1 MVRIFTDKHG
11 SGNYVIQTTSTD
23 TDTFISELAEAMHS
37 AIFKLDDGGL
47 AAMGIMK
54 TAMPIAYKLSGYKAD
69 GVSEQ
74 RTLVCGAVSPASC
87 EVISS
92 AGR

>member
-1 MVRIFTDKHG
+1 MVRIFTDSKG
-11 SGNYVIQTTSTD
+11 SGNYVIQTTAID
-23 TDTFISELAEAMHS
+23 TETFISELAEAMHA
-37 AIFKLDDGGL
+37 AIFKLDDGGI

-69 GVSEQ
+69 NVTEQ
-74 RTLVCGAVSPASC
+74 RTLVCGAISPASC
-87 EVISS
+87 EVVSS